1 MSISGISSG
10 LTTTLQGSG
19 GRLFLPG
26 AAEFADKLTVGQILK
41 GRVLRHYDN
50 NRYLVDFGGDS
61 RVVDSAIPLSTGELL
76 HGRVIGLGD
85 RVELQRLANQ
95 DLGDGAR
102 STLPDVGTT
111 TAAIGSSSDV
121 LANALT
127 RFQVILNPAD
137 QASLMRAV
145 RSATDGSAMAIA
157 GVLLNKL
164 GLTQSPDLLNAVY
177 NMLLVRRTSNT
188 DQAAIDLQPLMQG
201 AAGSVIPPTAL
212 VAQLGEMLRQTLE
225 ESIPQ
230 RSEGSEAPAP
240 ATSMLPDISISA
252 DAQSQGSASTTDSGA
267 QNSNQLLGQW
277 VLNAQTEGSVAHRTG
292 TIPLLVGN
300 RLMEVEVALFEQRRN
315 AGPKADT
322 RHRHL
327 VFRLKTE
334 TMGTVEISAKLAG
347 DRVRVHV
354 ISEDDRSSKPLSGE
368 SQALRTALGEAG
380 WKVDEVVYETRSLGD
395 RNAAASAVIDHVINQ
410 DSLNRVI

>member
-1 MSISGISSG
+1 MSISGVSGG
-10 LTTTLQGSG
+10 LTSTLQSSG

-26 AAEFADKLTVGQILK
+26 AAEFADKLTMGQILK

-85 RVELQRLANQ
+85 RVELQRVANQ
-95 DLGDGAR
+95 DLADGAR
-102 STLPDVGTT
+102 TASPDIGTT
-111 TAAIGSSSDV
+111 TVAIGSPGDV
-121 LANALT
+121 LASALT
-127 RFQVILNPAD
+127 RFQVNLNPAD
-137 QASLMRAV
+137 QAALMRAV

-157 GVLLNKL
+157 GVLLNKF

-177 NMLLVRRTSNT
+177 NMLLVRRTSST

-230 RSEGSEAPAP
+230 RSESAETPAQSAASP
-240 ATSMLPDISISA
+240 SDISIG
-252 DAQSQGSASTTDSGA
+252 DGAQSQGSATTTDSGT
-267 QNSNQLLGQW
+267 QNSGQLLGQW
-277 VLNAQTEGSVAHRTG
+277 VLNAQTDGSVAHRTG

-327 VFRLKTE
+327 VFRLNTE

-347 DRVRVHV
+347 DRVRIHV
-354 ISEDDRSSKPLSGE
+354 ISEDDRAAQPLSSE

-410 DSLNRVI
+410 GSLNRVI

>member
-1 MSISGISSG
+1 MSISSISGG
-10 LTTTLQGSG
+10 LTPTLQGSG

-26 AAEFADKLTVGQILK
+26 AAEFADKLTMGQILK
-41 GRVLRHYDN
+41 GKVLRQYEG

-61 RVVDSAIPLSTGELL
+61 RVVDSAIPLTTGELL
-76 HGRVIGLGD
+76 HGRVVGLGD
-85 RVELQRLANQ
+85 RVELQRLAAL
-95 DLGDGAR
+95 DRSEDAR
-102 STLPDVGTT
+102 LTSPDVK
-111 TAAIGSSSDV
+111 TAKPGSSSDV
-121 LANALT
+121 LSSALA
-127 RFQVILNPAD
+127 RFQVNLNTTD
-137 QASLMRAV
+137 QAALARAV

-177 NMLLVRRTSNT
+177 SMLLSRRTSST
-188 DQAAIDLQPLMQG
+188 DRAAIDLQPLMQG
-201 AAGSVIPPTAL
+201 ATGSVIPPTAL

-230 RSEGSEAPAP
+230 RSDGKNAAAPTA
-240 ATSMLPDISISA
+240 ATLPDVSMGDGA
-252 DAQSQGSASTTDSGA
+252 PSQGGDTTTDSGK
-267 QNSNQLLGQW
+267 QNSDQRLGQW

-300 RLMEVEVALFEQRRN
+300 RLMEVEIALFEQRRH
-315 AGPKADT
+315 AGPKTDA

-327 VFRLKTE
+327 VFRLNTE
-334 TMGTVEISAKLAG
+334 TLGTVEISAKLAG
-347 DRVRVHV
+347 DHVRVHV
-354 ISEDDRSSKPLSGE
+354 ISEDDRAAKPLSSE
-368 SQALRTALGEAG
+368 SQALRTALSDAG

-395 RNAAASAVIDHVINQ
+395 RNAAASAVVDHVIQQ

>member
-10 LTTTLQGSG
+10 LTPALQGGG

-26 AAEFADKLTVGQILK
+26 AAEFADKLTIGQILK
-41 GRVLRHYDN
+41 GRVLRQYDS

-76 HGRVIGLGD
+76 HGRVVGLGD
-85 RVELQRLANQ
+85 RVELQRMPNQ

-102 STLPDVGTT
+102 STLPESATT
-111 TAAIGSSSDV
+111 SVAVSGSGDV
-121 LANALT
+121 LANVLA
-127 RFQVILNPAD
+127 RFQVNLSPAD
-137 QASLMRAV
+137 QATLMRAI
-145 RSATDGSAMAIA
+145 RSATDGSAMTIA
-157 GVLLNKL
+157 GVLLSKL

-177 NMLLVRRTSNT
+177 NMLVARRTSAT
-188 DQAAIDLQPLMQG
+188 EQAAINLQPLMQG

-230 RSEGSEAPAP
+230 RTESNETPAST
-240 ATSMLPDISISA
+240 ATSSPKLSISA
-252 DAQSQGSASTTDSGA
+252 DAQSQGSATTTDSGT
-267 QNSNQLLGQW
+267 QNSEQLLGQW
-277 VLNAQTEGSVAHRTG
+277 VLNAQTDGSVAHRTG

-315 AGPKADT
+315 ADPKADT
-322 RHRHL
+322 RHRQL
-327 VFRLKTE
+327 IFRLNTE
-334 TMGTVEISAKLAG
+334 TMGTVEISARLAG

-354 ISEDDRSSKPLSGE
+354 VSEDGRAASSLSSE
-368 SQALRTALGEAG
+368 SPALRAALGEAG

>member
-10 LTTTLQGSG
+10 LTSTLQSSG

-26 AAEFADKLTVGQILK
+26 AAEFADKLTIGQILK
-41 GRVLRHYDN
+41 GRVLRQYDG

-76 HGRVIGLGD
+76 HGRVVGLGD
-85 RVELQRLANQ
+85 RVELQRMPNQ

-102 STLPDVGTT
+102 STLPESATT
-111 TAAIGSSSDV
+111 SVAVSGSGDL
-121 LANALT
+121 LANALA
-127 RFQVILNPAD
+127 RFQVNLSPAD
-137 QASLMRAV
+137 QAALTRAI
-145 RSATDGSAMAIA
+145 RTATDGSAMTIA
-157 GVLLNKL
+157 GVLLSKL

-177 NMLLVRRTSNT
+177 NMLVARRTPT
-188 DQAAIDLQPLMQG
+188 TEQTAIDLQPLMQG
-201 AAGSVIPPTAL
+201 AAGSVIPPSAL

-230 RSEGSEAPAP
+230 RSEGNEALASTT
-240 ATSMLPDISISA
+240 TSLSNLSISA
-252 DAQSQGSASTTDSGA
+252 EPQSQGSATTNDSGA
-267 QNSNQLLGQW
+267 QNSEQLLGQW
-277 VLNAQTEGSVAHRTG
+277 VLNAQTDGSVAHRTG

-315 AGPKADT
+315 ADPKADT
-322 RHRHL
+322 RHRQL
-327 VFRLKTE
+327 IFRLNTE
-334 TMGTVEISAKLAG
+334 TMGTVEISARLAG
-347 DRVRVHV
+347 DHVRVQV
-354 ISEDDRSSKPLSGE
+354 VSEDERAANSLSSE
-368 SQALRTALGEAG
+368 TQALRAALGEAG

-395 RNAAASAVIDHVINQ
+395 RNAAASAVVDHVINQ